1 MKATYTKMRDGTW
14 GVKVSAKYIEVPV
27 GLKCTMEVVKKSGQS
42 VDEQIQVIWIGKDN
56 YSSGMVALCKIIGR
70 TQQVS
75 AGSGQRSSHVNE
87 LREELADM
95 LGSHVEAWSDAK
107 VLAYYKS

>member
-70 TQQVS
+70 QQKAS
-75 AGSGQRSSHVNE
+75 HSQRSSHINE

-95 LGSHVEAWSDAK
+95 LGSHVEAWSDAR
-107 VLAYYKS
+107 VMAYYKN